1 MSNLTF
7 TGTVNKLK
15 EVQIISDKFRKQE
28 IILTD
33 NHEKY
38 PKFINFEA
46 TNDNCDLLAEIKE
59 GQEVEVNF
67 NLEGRLWTNPKT
79 NEERCFNTL
88 RIWKIN
94 IKGSAE
100 QSAPA
105 ETKPNVT
112 SDLPF

>member
-15 EVQIISDKFRKQE
+15 EVQVISDKFRKQE

-33 NHEKY
+33 NHHTY
-38 PKFINFEA
+38 PKFINFEV
-46 TNDNCDLLAEIKE
+46 TNDNCDLLVGIKE

-88 RIWKIN
+88 KIWKIN
-94 IKGSAE
+94 IKGSGE
-100 QSAPA
+100 QFTP
-105 ETKPNVT
+105 TKPNVT

>member
-15 EVQIISDKFRKQE
+15 EVQVISDKFRKQE

-33 NHEKY
+33 NNDTY
-38 PKFINFEA
+38 PKFINFEV
-46 TNDNCDLLAEIKE
+46 TNDNCDLLAGIKE

-67 NLEGRLWTNPKT
+67 NLDGRLWTNPKT
-79 NEERCFNTL
+79 GEERCFNTL
-88 RIWKIN
+88 KIWKIN
-94 IKGSAE
+94 VKGSE
-100 QSAPA
+100 QKFTP
-105 ETKPNVT
+105 TKPNVT

>member
-1 MSNLTF
+1 MSNILTF

-15 EVQIISDKFRKQE
+15 DVQVISEKFRKQE

-33 NHEKY
+33 NHENY

-46 TNDNCDLLAEIKE
+46 TNDNCDLLTDIKE

-88 RIWKIN
+88 RIWKISV
-94 IKGSAE
+94 KGSN
-100 QSAPA
+100 SAP
-105 ETKPNVT
+105 EESKPNVT